1 VAHVNDAT
9 PLPRL
14 GDYGRHGLSHW
25 KRFTI
30 LSVLG
35 ALVGAA
41 IYFSISPRY
50 FATSRVSLSP
60 QITYLSLSPTPERQ
74 PLVTID
80 TTAQLA
86 RSDYAITRIASAME
100 VSEQE
105 ARDSLAISAKPLSRV
120 LILQVKS
127 SSKDR
132 ARAGVNAATE
142 ALIYLQAES
151 FALSNAR
158 VRLLRNRVATMNR
171 QALEA
176 LRTGKPSGSLFT
188 TIEILEQKLDRA
200 VTTNNTRSF
209 VVSRANVVTY
219 RPGEVEV
226 FVVSG
231 LVLGLMIGL
240 LSAGR
245 TRRTVSPRSR
255 FALVS

>member
-1 VAHVNDAT
+1 MNDST

-14 GDYGRHGLSHW
+14 GDYGRHGLNHW
-25 KRFTI
+25 KRFTL
-30 LSVLG
+30 LSLIG
-35 ALVGAA
+35 ALVGGA
-41 IYFSISPRY
+41 IFFSISPRY

-60 QITYLSLSPTPERQ
+60 QITYLSLSMTPERQ

-86 RSDYAITRIASAME
+86 RSDYAIDRIAEAMQ
-100 VSEQE
+100 VSPAD

-120 LILQVKS
+120 LILQIKAAT
-127 SSKDR
+127 R
-132 ARAGVNAATE
+132 EQARAGVNAATE

-171 QALEA
+171 QALQAIAE
-176 LRTGKPSGSLFT
+176 GKPSGSLFA

-200 VTTNNTRSF
+200 VATNNTRSF
-209 VVSRANVVTY
+209 VVSRATVVSY
-219 RPGEVEV
+219 RPGELEV
-226 FVVSG
+226 FIVSG
-231 LVLGLMIGL
+231 LVVGLVIGL

-245 TRRTVSPRSR
+245 TRRTVSPHHR

>member
-1 VAHVNDAT
+1 MNETT

-14 GDYGRHGLSHW
+14 GDYGRHALNYW
-25 KRFTI
+25 KRITA
-30 LSVLG
+30 LTLLG
-35 ALVGAA
+35 ALLGGVL
-41 IYFSISPRY
+41 YYSITPRY

-60 QITYLSLSPTPERQ
+60 QITYLSLSMVPERQ

-86 RSDYAITRIASAME
+86 RSDYAVSRIATAMG
-100 VSEQE
+100 VSEAE

-120 LILQVKS
+120 LILQVKAATR
-127 SSKDR
+127 DQ

-151 FALSNAR
+151 FALSNTR
-158 VRLLRNRVATMNR
+158 VRLLRNRVSTMNR
-171 QALEA
+171 QALQA
-176 LRTGKPSGSLFT
+176 LTQGRPSGSLFA
-188 TIEILEQKLDRA
+188 TIDILEQKLDRA
-200 VTTNNTRSF
+200 VSTNNTRSF
-209 VVSRANVVTY
+209 VVSRATVVSY

-231 LVLGLMIGL
+231 LVLGLVLAL
-240 LSAGR
+240 LTAGR
-245 TRRTVSPRSR
+245 TRRVVSPRSR